1 MNKLK
6 ARISELSAKIQKYN
20 FHYYNLDQS
29 LVTDEEYDLL
39 LKELSNL
46 ELKDKNLLKDNSPTQ
61 SVGSEI
67 SDDKLTY
74 EHLFPMLSLSNS
86 MNIDDVRDFISK
98 IHNDFDKKIK
108 FTCELKFDGLALSL
122 IYTNGNLIRA
132 VTRGNGITGEDVTN
146 AALAILTIPKKIEFN
161 SNIIDVRGEVIMPKK
176 NFENL
181 NSQTNEKKF
190 SNPRNAASGTLRLL
204 DSEII
209 KSRGLD
215 FYAYS
220 SNINYFNNLKKHSLN
235 LNWLITQGFKISNP
249 LKIISNIDEFREF
262 SQKLEKNRNNFPF
275 EIDGIV
281 IKVDNFDYHAKIGA
295 VARNPKWATS
305 YKFPAIE
312 KKTKL
317 NNITYQVGRTG
328 VVTPIAILEPVKIS
342 GVTIS
347 RCTLHNF
354 KELEKKDIRINDYV
368 FVRRAGDVIPEI
380 TTPIIEDDSKRS
392 NKFIPPTN
400 CPSCKEEL
408 VTENVFLVCPNK
420 YSCPDQVSGSIIH
433 FCSKDAL
440 NIEGLGDETIL
451 LLIKKD
457 LIKSAYDIF
466 RLKYEDLINLP
477 KMGDK
482 SVKKLLA
489 SIDSSKNCE
498 LARLIYALGIKNV
511 GKNISNILA
520 NKCKSMDM
528 FLRLQYDDL
537 IGTKDI
543 GPLVAESI
551 IKYISLDIN
560 IELVNNLLKIGI
572 IPKFSES
579 AVSHGYLNGN
589 LYAVTGKFGQVTRVE
604 LVKIIEKNGGKF
616 SSNLTQKTDV
626 LIYGENTS
634 SKMDKAKKF
643 NIKMIEFNEFIK
655 EVNKN
660 GII

>member
-6 ARISELSAKIQKYN
+6 VRISELSAKIQKYN

-46 ELKDKNLLKDNSPTQ
+46 EFKDKNLLDNKSPTQ
-61 SVGSEI
+61 LVGSEV
-67 SDDKLTY
+67 SDNKLTY

-86 MNIDDVRDFISK
+86 MNIDDVRDFILK
-98 IHNDFDKKIK
+98 IHRDYDKNIK

-146 AALAILTIPKKIEFN
+146 ASLAISAIPKNIVSN

-181 NSQTNEKKF
+181 NASTNEKKF

-220 SNINYFNNLKKHSLN
+220 SNINYFNNLKSHSLN
-235 LNWLITQGFKISNP
+235 LDWLKTQGFKISNP
-249 LKIISNIDEFREF
+249 LKIISNIDEFRKF

-281 IKVDNFDYHAKIGA
+281 IKVDNFDFHSRIGA

-354 KELEKKDIRINDYV
+354 KELEKKDIRINDFV

-380 TTPIIEDDSKRS
+380 TIPIIENDLKRS

-400 CPSCKEEL
+400 CPSCKKEL
-408 VTENVFLVCPNK
+408 VSENVFLVCPNK

-489 SIDSSKNCE
+489 SIDSSKSCE
-498 LARLIYALGIKNV
+498 LARFIYALGIKNV

-520 NKCKSMDM
+520 NKCKNMDM
-528 FLRLQYDDL
+528 FLKLQYDEL
-537 IGTKDI
+537 IDTKDI

-551 IKYISLDIN
+551 KNYISLDIN
-560 IELVNNLLKIGI
+560 IELINNLLKIGVT
-572 IPKFSES
+572 PKFSES

-589 LYAVTGKFGQVTRVE
+589 LFAVTGKFGQISRVE
-604 LVKIIEKNGGKF
+604 LVKIIEKNGGRF
-616 SSNLTQKTDV
+616 SSSLTKKTDV
-626 LIYGENTS
+626 LIYGEKTS

-643 NIKMIEFNEFIK
+643 NTKLIEFNEFIK
-655 EVNKN
+655 DINKN

>member
-39 LKELSNL
+39 FKELSKL
-46 ELKDKNLLKDNSPTQ
+46 ELEDKNLIGHNSPTQ

-86 MNIDDVRDFISK
+86 MNIDDVREFIFK
-98 IHNDFDKKIK
+98 IHQDYDKKIN

-122 IYTNGNLIRA
+122 IYTNGNLKRA
-132 VTRGNGITGEDVTN
+132 VTRGNGISGEDVTN
-146 AALAILTIPKKIEFN
+146 AAFAISAIPKRIELN
-161 SNIIDVRGEVIMPKK
+161 SNIIDVRGEVIIPKK
-176 NFENL
+176 NFEKL
-181 NSQTNEKKF
+181 NSSSSEKKF

-204 DSEII
+204 DNKII

-220 SNINYFNNLKKHSLN
+220 SNINYFNNLKNHSLN
-235 LNWLITQGFKISNP
+235 LDWLETQGFKISNP

-262 SQKLEKNRNNFPF
+262 SKKLEKNRNNFPF
-275 EIDGIV
+275 EIYGIV
-281 IKVDNFDYHAKIGA
+281 IKVDNFDFHSRIGA
-295 VARNPKWATS
+295 IARNPKWATS

-312 KKTKL
+312 KKTRL

-380 TTPIIEDDSKRS
+380 TIPIIEKNIKRS
-392 NKFIPPTN
+392 NKFIPPKN
-400 CPSCKEEL
+400 CPSCKEAL
-408 VTENVFLVCPNK
+408 VSENVFLVCPNK
-420 YSCPDQVSGSIIH
+420 YSCSDQVSGSIIH

-440 NIEGLGDETIL
+440 NIEGLGDETIF

-466 RLKYEDLINLP
+466 KLKYDDLIKLP

-482 SVKKLLA
+482 SAKKLLS

-498 LARLIYALGIKNV
+498 LSRFIYALGIKNV

-520 NKCKSMDM
+520 NKSKSMDM
-528 FLRLQYDDL
+528 VLRLRYDDL
-537 IGTKDI
+537 IDTKDI

-551 IKYISLDIN
+551 LRYISSDIN
-560 IELVNNLLKIGI
+560 IELINNLLKIGVT
-572 IPKFSES
+572 PKFSES
-579 AVSHGYLNGN
+579 ALSHGYLNGN
-589 LYAVTGKFGQVTRVE
+589 IFAVTGKFGQVSRVE
-604 LVKIIEKNGGKF
+604 LVKIIEKNGGRF
-616 SSNLTQKTDV
+616 SSNLTQKTDM
-626 LIYGENTS
+626 LIFGENTS
-634 SKMDKAKKF
+634 SKMDKAKKL
-643 NIKMIEFNEFIK
+643 NIKLIEFNEFIK
-655 EVNKN
+655 DIKKN

>member
-6 ARISELSAKIQKYN
+6 VRISELSAKIQKYN

-46 ELKDKNLLKDNSPTQ
+46 ELKDKNLLDNKSPTQ
-61 SVGSEI
+61 SVGSEV

-86 MNIDDVRDFISK
+86 MNIDDVRDFILK
-98 IHNDFDKKIK
+98 IHQDFDKNIK

-146 AALAILTIPKKIEFN
+146 ASLAISAIPKKIVSN

-181 NSQTNEKKF
+181 NASTNEKKF

-204 DSEII
+204 DNEII

-220 SNINYFNNLKKHSLN
+220 SNINYFNNFKSHSLN
-235 LNWLITQGFKISNP
+235 LDWLKTQGFKISNP
-249 LKIISNIDEFREF
+249 LKIISNIDEFRAF

-281 IKVDNFDYHAKIGA
+281 IKVDNFDFHSKIGA

-354 KELEKKDIRINDYV
+354 KELEKKDIRINDFV

-380 TTPIIEDDSKRS
+380 TIPIIENDLKRS

-408 VTENVFLVCPNK
+408 VSENVFLVCPNK

-457 LIKSAYDIF
+457 LIKSVYDIF

-489 SIDSSKNCE
+489 SIDSSKSCE
-498 LARLIYALGIKNV
+498 LARFIYALGIKNV

-528 FLRLQYDDL
+528 FLRLQYDEL
-537 IGTKDI
+537 IDTKDI

-551 IKYISLDIN
+551 KKYISLDIN
-560 IELVNNLLKIGI
+560 IELINNLLKIGVT
-572 IPKFSES
+572 PKFSES

-589 LYAVTGKFGQVTRVE
+589 LFAVTGKFGQISRVE
-604 LVKIIEKNGGKF
+604 LVKIIEKNGGRF
-616 SSNLTQKTDV
+616 SSSLTKKTDV
-626 LIYGENTS
+626 LIYGEKTS

-643 NIKMIEFNEFIK
+643 NTKLIEFNEFIK
-655 EVNKN
+655 DINRN

>member
-46 ELKDKNLLKDNSPTQ
+46 ELKDKNLLKHNSPTQ

-86 MNIDDVRDFISK
+86 MNIDDVRDFILK

-146 AALAILTIPKKIEFN
+146 AALAISAIPKKIEFN

-181 NSQTNEKKF
+181 NSSTNEKKF

-220 SNINYFNNLKKHSLN
+220 SNINYFNNLKNHSLN
-235 LNWLITQGFKISNP
+235 LDWLTTQGFKISNP

-281 IKVDNFDYHAKIGA
+281 IKVDNFDFHSRIGA

-354 KELEKKDIRINDYV
+354 KELEKKDIRINDFV

-380 TTPIIEDDSKRS
+380 TIPIIENDLKRS

-498 LARLIYALGIKNV
+498 LARFIYALGIKNV

-537 IGTKDI
+537 IDTKDI

-589 LYAVTGKFGQVTRVE
+589 LYAVTGKFGQVSRVE

-655 EVNKN
+655 DSE
-660 GII
+660 

>member
-579 AVSHGYLNGN
+579 AVSNGYLNGN

>member
-146 AALAILTIPKKIEFN
+146 AALAISTIPKKIEFN

-489 SIDSSKNCE
+489 SIDSSKSCE
-498 LARLIYALGIKNV
+498 LARFIYALGIKNV

-589 LYAVTGKFGQVTRVE
+589 LYAVTGKFGQVSRVE

>member
-235 LNWLITQGFKISNP
+235 LNWLIAQGFKISNP

-281 IKVDNFDYHAKIGA
+281 IKVDNFDYHSKIGA

-380 TTPIIEDDSKRS
+380 TTPIIENDSRRS

-489 SIDSSKNCE
+489 SIDSSKSCE

-537 IGTKDI
+537 IDTKDI

>member
-6 ARISELSAKIQKYN
+6 VRISELSAKIQKYN

-46 ELKDKNLLKDNSPTQ
+46 EFKDKNLLDNKSPTQ
-61 SVGSEI
+61 SVGSEV
-67 SDDKLTY
+67 SDNKLTY

-86 MNIDDVRDFISK
+86 MNIDDVRDFILK
-98 IHNDFDKKIK
+98 IHRDYDKNIK

-146 AALAILTIPKKIEFN
+146 ASLAISAIPKKIVSN

-181 NSQTNEKKF
+181 NASTNEKKF

-220 SNINYFNNLKKHSLN
+220 SNINYFNNLKSHSLN
-235 LNWLITQGFKISNP
+235 LDWLKTQGFKISNP

-281 IKVDNFDYHAKIGA
+281 IKVDNFDFHSRIGA

-342 GVTIS
+342 GVIIS

-354 KELEKKDIRINDYV
+354 KELEKKDIRINDFV

-380 TTPIIEDDSKRS
+380 TIPIIENDLKRS
-392 NKFIPPTN
+392 SKFIPPTN

-408 VTENVFLVCPNK
+408 VSENIFLVCPNK
-420 YSCPDQVSGSIIH
+420 YNCPDQVSGSIIH

-489 SIDSSKNCE
+489 SIDSSKSCE
-498 LARLIYALGIKNV
+498 LARFIYALGIKNV

-528 FLRLQYDDL
+528 FLRLQYDEL
-537 IGTKDI
+537 IDTKDI

-551 IKYISLDIN
+551 KKYISLDLN
-560 IELVNNLLKIGI
+560 IELINNLLKIGVT
-572 IPKFSES
+572 PKFSES

-589 LYAVTGKFGQVTRVE
+589 LFAVTGKFGQISRVE
-604 LVKIIEKNGGKF
+604 LVKIIEKNGGRF
-616 SSNLTQKTDV
+616 SSSLTKKTDV
-626 LIYGENTS
+626 LIYGEKTS

-643 NIKMIEFNEFIK
+643 NTKLIEFNEFIK
-655 EVNKN
+655 DINKN

>member
-1 MNKLK
+1 M
-6 ARISELSAKIQKYN
+6 
-20 FHYYNLDQS
+20 
-29 LVTDEEYDLL
+29 
-39 LKELSNL
+39 
-46 ELKDKNLLKDNSPTQ
+46 
-61 SVGSEI
+61 
-67 SDDKLTY
+67 
-74 EHLFPMLSLSNS
+74 
-86 MNIDDVRDFISK
+86 
-98 IHNDFDKKIK
+98 
-108 FTCELKFDGLALSL
+108 
-122 IYTNGNLIRA
+122 
-132 VTRGNGITGEDVTN
+132 
-146 AALAILTIPKKIEFN
+146 
-161 SNIIDVRGEVIMPKK
+161 
-176 NFENL
+176 
-181 NSQTNEKKF
+181 
-190 SNPRNAASGTLRLL
+190 
-204 DSEII
+204 
-209 KSRGLD
+209 
-215 FYAYS
+215 
-220 SNINYFNNLKKHSLN
+220 
-235 LNWLITQGFKISNP
+235 
-249 LKIISNIDEFREF
+249 
-262 SQKLEKNRNNFPF
+262 
-275 EIDGIV
+275 
-281 IKVDNFDYHAKIGA
+281 
-295 VARNPKWATS
+295 
-305 YKFPAIE
+305 
-312 KKTKL
+312 
-317 NNITYQVGRTG
+317 
-328 VVTPIAILEPVKIS
+328 
-342 GVTIS
+342 
-347 RCTLHNF
+347 
-354 KELEKKDIRINDYV
+354 
-368 FVRRAGDVIPEI
+368 RRAGDVIPEI

-498 LARLIYALGIKNV
+498 LARFIYALGIKNV

-589 LYAVTGKFGQVTRVE
+589 LYAVTGKFGQVSRVE

-643 NIKMIEFNEFIK
+643 NIKDD
-655 EVNKN
+655 
-660 GII
+660 

>member
-589 LYAVTGKFGQVTRVE
+589 LYAVTGKFGQVSRVE

>member
-235 LNWLITQGFKISNP
+235 LNWLIAQGFKISNP

>member
-6 ARISELSAKIQKYN
+6 VRINELSAKIQKYN

-235 LNWLITQGFKISNP
+235 LNWLIAQGFKISNP

-262 SQKLEKNRNNFPF
+262 SQKLENNRNNFPF

-579 AVSHGYLNGN
+579 AVSNGYLNGN

>member
-6 ARISELSAKIQKYN
+6 VRISELSAKIQKYN

-46 ELKDKNLLKDNSPTQ
+46 EFKDKNLLDNKSPTQ
-61 SVGSEI
+61 SVGSEV

-86 MNIDDVRDFISK
+86 MNIDDVRDFILK
-98 IHNDFDKKIK
+98 IHQDYDKNIK

-146 AALAILTIPKKIEFN
+146 ASLAISAIPKKIVFN

-181 NSQTNEKKF
+181 NASSNEKKF

-204 DSEII
+204 NNEII

-220 SNINYFNNLKKHSLN
+220 SNINYFNNHKSHSLN
-235 LNWLITQGFKISNP
+235 LDWLKTQGFKISNP
-249 LKIISNIDEFREF
+249 LKIISNIDEFSEF

-281 IKVDNFDYHAKIGA
+281 IKVDNFDFHKRIGA

-342 GVTIS
+342 GVKIS

-354 KELEKKDIRINDYV
+354 KELEKKDIRINDFV

-380 TTPIIEDDSKRS
+380 TIPIIENDLKRS

-408 VTENVFLVCPNK
+408 VSENVFLVCPNK

-457 LIKSAYDIF
+457 LIKSVYDIF

-489 SIDSSKNCE
+489 SIDSSKSCE
-498 LARLIYALGIKNV
+498 LARFIYALGIKNV

-520 NKCKSMDM
+520 NKCKSMDI
-528 FLRLQYDDL
+528 FLRLQYDEL
-537 IGTKDI
+537 IDTKDI

-551 IKYISLDIN
+551 KKYISLDIN
-560 IELVNNLLKIGI
+560 IELVNNLLKIGVA
-572 IPKFSES
+572 PKFSES

-589 LYAVTGKFGQVTRVE
+589 LFAVTGKFGQISRVE
-604 LVKIIEKNGGKF
+604 LVKIIEKNGGRF
-616 SSNLTQKTDV
+616 SSSLTQKTDV
-626 LIYGENTS
+626 LIYGEKTS

-643 NIKMIEFNEFIK
+643 NTNLIEFNEFMKDI
-655 EVNKN
+655 NKN

>member
-46 ELKDKNLLKDNSPTQ
+46 ELKDKNLLNDNSPTQ

-220 SNINYFNNLKKHSLN
+220 SNINYFNNQKKHSLN

-380 TTPIIEDDSKRS
+380 TTPIIEDDAKRS

-560 IELVNNLLKIGI
+560 IELVNNLLKIGVT
-572 IPKFSES
+572 PKFSES

-589 LYAVTGKFGQVTRVE
+589 LYAVTGKFGQVSRVE

>member
-29 LVTDEEYDLL
+29 LVTDEEYDFL
-39 LKELSNL
+39 LKELANL
-46 ELKDKNLLKDNSPTQ
+46 ELKDKNLLNDNSPTQ

-86 MNIDDVRDFISK
+86 MNIDDVRDFIFK

-122 IYTNGNLIRA
+122 IYTNGQLIRA

-220 SNINYFNNLKKHSLN
+220 SNINYFNNQKKHSLN
-235 LNWLITQGFKISNP
+235 LNWLIAQGFKISNP

-281 IKVDNFDYHAKIGA
+281 IKVDNFDYHAKIGV

>member
-29 LVTDEEYDLL
+29 LVSDEEYDLL

-46 ELKDKNLLKDNSPTQ
+46 ELKDKNLLKYNSPTQ
-61 SVGSEI
+61 SVGAEI

-86 MNIDDVRDFISK
+86 MNIDDVRDFILK

-146 AALAILTIPKKIEFN
+146 AALAISAIPKKIEFN

-181 NSQTNEKKF
+181 NSSTNEKKF

-220 SNINYFNNLKKHSLN
+220 SNINYFNKLKNHSLN
-235 LNWLITQGFKISNP
+235 LDWLTTQGFKISNP
-249 LKIISNIDEFREF
+249 LRIISNIDEFREF
-262 SQKLEKNRNNFPF
+262 SKKLEKNRNNFPF

-281 IKVDNFDYHAKIGA
+281 IKVDNFDFHSRIGA

-354 KELEKKDIRINDYV
+354 KELEKKDIRINDFV

-380 TTPIIEDDSKRS
+380 TIPIIENDLKRS

-457 LIKSAYDIF
+457 LIKTPYDIF
-466 RLKYEDLINLP
+466 RLNYDDLINLP

-482 SVKKLLA
+482 SVKKLLT
-489 SIDSSKNCE
+489 SIDSSKNCA
-498 LARLIYALGIKNV
+498 LVRFIYALGIKNV

-520 NKCKSMDM
+520 NKSKSMDM
-528 FLRLQYDDL
+528 FLKLKYEDL
-537 IGTKDI
+537 IDTKDI

-551 IKYISLDIN
+551 IKYISSDIN
-560 IELVNNLLKIGI
+560 IELVNNLLTIGVT
-572 IPKFSES
+572 PKFSES
-579 AVSHGYLNGN
+579 AVSNGYLNGN
-589 LYAVTGKFGQVTRVE
+589 LFAVTGKFGQVSRVE
-604 LVKIIEKNGGKF
+604 LVKIIEKNGGRF
-616 SSNLTQKTDV
+616 SSTLTQKTDV

-643 NIKMIEFNEFIK
+643 NIKMIEFNDFVK
-655 EVNKN
+655 DVNKN

>member
-235 LNWLITQGFKISNP
+235 LNWLIAQGFKISNP

-380 TTPIIEDDSKRS
+380 TTPIVEDDSKRS

-589 LYAVTGKFGQVTRVE
+589 LYAVTGKFGQVSRVE

>member
-6 ARISELSAKIQKYN
+6 VRISELSAKIQKYN

-46 ELKDKNLLKDNSPTQ
+46 ELKDKNLLDNKSPTQ

-86 MNIDDVRDFISK
+86 MNIDDVRDFILK
-98 IHNDFDKKIK
+98 IHRDFDKNIK

-146 AALAILTIPKKIEFN
+146 ASLAISAIPKKIVSN

-181 NSQTNEKKF
+181 NASTNEKKF

-220 SNINYFNNLKKHSLN
+220 SNINYFNNLKSHSLN
-235 LNWLITQGFKISNP
+235 LDWLKTQGFKISNP

-281 IKVDNFDYHAKIGA
+281 IKVDNFDFHSKIGA

-354 KELEKKDIRINDYV
+354 KELEKKDIRINDFV

-380 TTPIIEDDSKRS
+380 TIPIIENDLKRS

-408 VTENVFLVCPNK
+408 VSENVFLVCPNK

-489 SIDSSKNCE
+489 SIDSSKSCE
-498 LARLIYALGIKNV
+498 LARFIYALGIKNV

-528 FLRLQYDDL
+528 FLRLQYDEL
-537 IGTKDI
+537 IDTKDI

-551 IKYISLDIN
+551 KKYISLDIN
-560 IELVNNLLKIGI
+560 IELINNLLKIGVT
-572 IPKFSES
+572 PKFSES

-589 LYAVTGKFGQVTRVE
+589 LFAVTGKFGQISRVE
-604 LVKIIEKNGGKF
+604 LVKIIEKNGGRF
-616 SSNLTQKTDV
+616 SSSLTQKTDV
-626 LIYGENTS
+626 LIYGEKTS

-643 NIKMIEFNEFIK
+643 NTKLIEFNEFIK
-655 EVNKN
+655 DINKN

>member
-46 ELKDKNLLKDNSPTQ
+46 ELKDKNLLKYNSPTQ

-67 SDDKLTY
+67 SDNKLTY

-86 MNIDDVRDFISK
+86 MNIDDVRDFILK

-146 AALAILTIPKKIEFN
+146 AALAISAIPKKIEFN

-176 NFENL
+176 NFEYL
-181 NSQTNEKKF
+181 NSSTNEKKF

-220 SNINYFNNLKKHSLN
+220 SNINYFNNLKNHSLN
-235 LNWLITQGFKISNP
+235 LDWLTTQGFKISNP
-249 LKIISNIDEFREF
+249 LRIISNIDEFCEF

-281 IKVDNFDYHAKIGA
+281 IKVDNFDFHSRIGA

-328 VVTPIAILEPVKIS
+328 VITPIAILEPVKIS

-354 KELEKKDIRINDYV
+354 KELEKKDIRINDLV

-380 TTPIIEDDSKRS
+380 TIPIIENGLKRS

-498 LARLIYALGIKNV
+498 LARFIYALGIKNV

-560 IELVNNLLKIGI
+560 IELVNNLLKIGVT
-572 IPKFSES
+572 PKFSES

-589 LYAVTGKFGQVTRVE
+589 LFAVTGKFGEVSRVE
-604 LVKIIEKNGGKF
+604 LVKIIEKNGGRF

-655 EVNKN
+655 DVNKN

>member
-46 ELKDKNLLKDNSPTQ
+46 ELKDKNLLKYNSPSQ

-86 MNIDDVRDFISK
+86 MNIDDVRDFILK

-146 AALAILTIPKKIEFN
+146 AALAISAIPKKIEFN

-181 NSQTNEKKF
+181 NSSTNEKKF

-220 SNINYFNNLKKHSLN
+220 SNINYFNNLKNHSLN
-235 LNWLITQGFKISNP
+235 LDWLTTQGFKISNP

-281 IKVDNFDYHAKIGA
+281 IKVDNFDFHSKIGA

-354 KELEKKDIRINDYV
+354 KELEKKDIRINDFV

-380 TTPIIEDDSKRS
+380 TIPIIENDLKRS

-489 SIDSSKNCE
+489 SIDSSKSCE
-498 LARLIYALGIKNV
+498 LARFIYALGIKNV

-537 IGTKDI
+537 IDTKDI

-560 IELVNNLLKIGI
+560 IELVNNLLKIGVT
-572 IPKFSES
+572 PKFSES

-589 LYAVTGKFGQVTRVE
+589 LYAVTGKFGQVSRVE
-604 LVKIIEKNGGKF
+604 LVKIIEKNGGRF

-643 NIKMIEFNEFIK
+643 NIKLIEFNEFIK
-655 EVNKN
+655 DINKN

>member
-235 LNWLITQGFKISNP
+235 LNWLIAQGFKISNP

-589 LYAVTGKFGQVTRVE
+589 LYAVTGKFGQVSRVE

>member
-1 MNKLK
+1 M
-6 ARISELSAKIQKYN
+6 
-20 FHYYNLDQS
+20 
-29 LVTDEEYDLL
+29 
-39 LKELSNL
+39 
-46 ELKDKNLLKDNSPTQ
+46 
-61 SVGSEI
+61 
-67 SDDKLTY
+67 
-74 EHLFPMLSLSNS
+74 
-86 MNIDDVRDFISK
+86 
-98 IHNDFDKKIK
+98 
-108 FTCELKFDGLALSL
+108 
-122 IYTNGNLIRA
+122 
-132 VTRGNGITGEDVTN
+132 
-146 AALAILTIPKKIEFN
+146 
-161 SNIIDVRGEVIMPKK
+161 
-176 NFENL
+176 
-181 NSQTNEKKF
+181 
-190 SNPRNAASGTLRLL
+190 
-204 DSEII
+204 
-209 KSRGLD
+209 
-215 FYAYS
+215 
-220 SNINYFNNLKKHSLN
+220 
-235 LNWLITQGFKISNP
+235 
-249 LKIISNIDEFREF
+249 KIISNIDEFREF
-262 SQKLEKNRNNFPF
+262 SQKLEKKRNNFPF

-281 IKVDNFDYHAKIGA
+281 IKVDNFDFHTKIGA

-342 GVTIS
+342 GVIIS

-354 KELEKKDIRINDYV
+354 KELEKKDIRINDFV

-380 TTPIIEDDSKRS
+380 TIPIIENDLKRS

-400 CPSCKEEL
+400 CPSCKKEL
-408 VTENVFLVCPNK
+408 VSENVFLVCPNK

-489 SIDSSKNCE
+489 SIDSSKSCE
-498 LARLIYALGIKNV
+498 LARFIYALGIKNV

-520 NKCKSMDM
+520 NKIKSMDM
-528 FLRLQYDDL
+528 FLRLQYDEL
-537 IGTKDI
+537 IDTKDI

-551 IKYISLDIN
+551 KKYISLDLN
-560 IELVNNLLKIGI
+560 IELINNLLKIGVT
-572 IPKFSES
+572 PKFSES

-589 LYAVTGKFGQVTRVE
+589 LFAVTGKFGQISRVE
-604 LVKIIEKNGGKF
+604 LVKIIEKNGGRF
-616 SSNLTQKTDV
+616 SSSLTQKTDV
-626 LIYGENTS
+626 LIYGEKAS

-643 NIKMIEFNEFIK
+643 NTKLIEFNEFIK
-655 EVNKN
+655 DINKN

>member
-46 ELKDKNLLKDNSPTQ
+46 ELKDKNLLKYNSPTQ

-86 MNIDDVRDFISK
+86 MNIDDVRDFILK

-146 AALAILTIPKKIEFN
+146 AALAISAIPKKIEFN

-181 NSQTNEKKF
+181 NSSTNEKKF

-220 SNINYFNNLKKHSLN
+220 SNINYFNNLKNHSLN
-235 LNWLITQGFKISNP
+235 LDWLTTQGFKISNP

-281 IKVDNFDYHAKIGA
+281 IKVDNFDFHSKIGA

-354 KELEKKDIRINDYV
+354 KELEKKDIRINDFV

-380 TTPIIEDDSKRS
+380 TIPIIENDLKRS

-489 SIDSSKNCE
+489 SIDSSKSCE
-498 LARLIYALGIKNV
+498 LARFIYALGIKNV

-560 IELVNNLLKIGI
+560 IELVNNLLKIGVT
-572 IPKFSES
+572 PKFSES

-589 LYAVTGKFGQVTRVE
+589 LYAVTGKFGQVSRVE
-604 LVKIIEKNGGKF
+604 LVKIIEKNGGRF

-655 EVNKN
+655 DINKN

>member
-46 ELKDKNLLKDNSPTQ
+46 ELKDKNLLNDNSPTQ

-146 AALAILTIPKKIEFN
+146 AALAISNIPKKIEFN

-220 SNINYFNNLKKHSLN
+220 SNINYFNKLKNHSLN
-235 LNWLITQGFKISNP
+235 LDWLTTQGFKISNP

-579 AVSHGYLNGN
+579 AVSNGYLNGN

>member
-489 SIDSSKNCE
+489 SIDSSKSCE
-498 LARLIYALGIKNV
+498 LARFIYALGIKNV

-520 NKCKSMDM
+520 NKCKSMDL

-589 LYAVTGKFGQVTRVE
+589 LYAVTGKFGQVSRVE

>member
-1 MNKLK
+1 M
-6 ARISELSAKIQKYN
+6 
-20 FHYYNLDQS
+20 
-29 LVTDEEYDLL
+29 
-39 LKELSNL
+39 
-46 ELKDKNLLKDNSPTQ
+46 
-61 SVGSEI
+61 
-67 SDDKLTY
+67 
-74 EHLFPMLSLSNS
+74 
-86 MNIDDVRDFISK
+86 
-98 IHNDFDKKIK
+98 
-108 FTCELKFDGLALSL
+108 
-122 IYTNGNLIRA
+122 
-132 VTRGNGITGEDVTN
+132 
-146 AALAILTIPKKIEFN
+146 
-161 SNIIDVRGEVIMPKK
+161 
-176 NFENL
+176 
-181 NSQTNEKKF
+181 
-190 SNPRNAASGTLRLL
+190 
-204 DSEII
+204 
-209 KSRGLD
+209 
-215 FYAYS
+215 
-220 SNINYFNNLKKHSLN
+220 
-235 LNWLITQGFKISNP
+235 
-249 LKIISNIDEFREF
+249 
-262 SQKLEKNRNNFPF
+262 
-275 EIDGIV
+275 
-281 IKVDNFDYHAKIGA
+281 
-295 VARNPKWATS
+295 
-305 YKFPAIE
+305 
-312 KKTKL
+312 
-317 NNITYQVGRTG
+317 
-328 VVTPIAILEPVKIS
+328 
-342 GVTIS
+342 
-347 RCTLHNF
+347 
-354 KELEKKDIRINDYV
+354 
-368 FVRRAGDVIPEI
+368 RRAGDVIPEI
-380 TTPIIEDDSKRS
+380 TIPIIENDLKRS

-489 SIDSSKNCE
+489 SIDSSKSCE
-498 LARLIYALGIKNV
+498 LARFIYALGIKNV

-537 IGTKDI
+537 IDTKDI

-560 IELVNNLLKIGI
+560 IELVNNLLKIGVT
-572 IPKFSES
+572 PKFSES
-579 AVSHGYLNGN
+579 AVSHGYLNAN
-589 LYAVTGKFGQVTRVE
+589 LYAVTGKFGQVSRVE
-604 LVKIIEKNGGKF
+604 LVKIIEKNGGRF

-655 EVNKN
+655 DVNKN

>member
-6 ARISELSAKIQKYN
+6 VRISELSAKIQKYN

-46 ELKDKNLLKDNSPTQ
+46 EFKDKNLLDNKSPTQ
-61 SVGSEI
+61 SVGSEV
-67 SDDKLTY
+67 SEDKLTY

-86 MNIDDVRDFISK
+86 MNIDDVRDFILK
-98 IHNDFDKKIK
+98 IHRDYDKNIK

-146 AALAILTIPKKIEFN
+146 ASLAISAIPKKIVSN

-181 NSQTNEKKF
+181 NASTNEKKF

-220 SNINYFNNLKKHSLN
+220 SNINYFNNLKSHSLN
-235 LNWLITQGFKISNP
+235 LDWLKTQGFKISNP

-281 IKVDNFDYHAKIGA
+281 IKVDNFDFHSRIGA

-342 GVTIS
+342 GVIIS

-354 KELEKKDIRINDYV
+354 KELEKKDIRINDFV

-380 TTPIIEDDSKRS
+380 TIPIIENDLKRS

-408 VTENVFLVCPNK
+408 VSENVFLVCPNK

-489 SIDSSKNCE
+489 SIDSSKSCE
-498 LARLIYALGIKNV
+498 LARFIYALGIKNV

-528 FLRLQYDDL
+528 FLRLQYDEL
-537 IGTKDI
+537 IDTKDI

-551 IKYISLDIN
+551 KKYISLDIN
-560 IELVNNLLKIGI
+560 IELINNLLKIGVT
-572 IPKFSES
+572 PKFSES

-589 LYAVTGKFGQVTRVE
+589 LFAVTGKFGQISRVE
-604 LVKIIEKNGGKF
+604 LVKIIEKNGGRF
-616 SSNLTQKTDV
+616 STSLTKKTDV
-626 LIYGENTS
+626 LIYGEKTS

-643 NIKMIEFNEFIK
+643 NTKLIEFNEFIK
-655 EVNKN
+655 DINKN